1 MEKKKKKKS
10 DNMSEMKL
18 IMERW
23 DKYLIEEEGGEVTI
37 GDFFDAFAKYMPST
51 FSKIVGSSAA
61 KIAVAGGVGLFATIA
76 TGGLGAVATVAAA
89 PLINKMIDRLAGS
102 GEAIAKAVTAR
113 AREQVPDDKRAGLDL
128 YFDIDDGF
136 ENMIGGMDD
145 KIGKEFIKYGLY
157 VDYLDAFNQIKAE
170 KERIETEQELQAFL
184 AKPLREIGIDKT
196 ANELFKAMM
205 RGEDGMELPSMDSE
219 RVAVKEI

>member
-1 MEKKKKKKS
+1 
-10 DNMSEMKL
+10 
-18 IMERW
+18 
-23 DKYLIEEEGGEVTI
+23 
-37 GDFFDAFAKYMPST
+37 
-51 FSKIVGSSAA
+51 
-61 KIAVAGGVGLFATIA
+61 
-76 TGGLGAVATVAAA
+76 
-89 PLINKMIDRLAGS
+89 MIDRLAGS

>member
-1 MEKKKKKKS
+1 VEQKKKS
-10 DNMSEMKL
+10 DSMSEMKL

-51 FSKIVGSSAA
+51 FSKIVGSNAT
-61 KIAVAGGVGLFATIA
+61 KIVIAGGAGLFATIA
-76 TGGLGAVATVAAA
+76 TSGVGAVASVAAA
-89 PLINKMIDRLAGS
+89 PLINKIIDRIAGG
-102 GEAIAKAVTAR
+102 GEVVAKAVTAR
-113 AREQVPDDKRAGLDL
+113 AIKQVPDNKRAGLDL

-205 RGEDGMELPSMDSE
+205 RGEDGMQLPSMDNE